1 MPSRGAVGER
11 VVEKVFD
18 SNDFPARD
26 ALSAWAEATADAVM
40 PTSFKLIGTDIF
52 RGWVTTMPLG
62 AVQVSAM
69 AYSSYLTRRTPR
81 LIRASDPEILAF
93 GVTSGS
99 HVIEQ
104 NRNRAALRPS
114 DLLLFE
120 SSRPFETYADG
131 GCILIQFPRT
141 LLPISPRHI
150 DELICRPL
158 PGDQGM
164 GRLLTSFLTHLTE
177 DSTSYTPHDAA
188 RLGTIGL
195 DLVTATLA
203 HFLERESGIP
213 ADSRQRVLYMRIT
226 SFIERHLGDTALT
239 AGEIA
244 AAHHISVR
252 SLHRLFHQHGVTVR
266 SWIRGQRLEHCR
278 RDLADPLKRHV
289 PIQAIAAGWG
299 FPHPADFT
307 RAFRTLHGITPS
319 DYRNQAHHHG
329 TQAGTPS

>member
-1 MPSRGAVGER
+1 M
-11 VVEKVFD
+11 EKVFD

-40 PTSFKLIGTDIF
+40 PTSFKLIGTDVF
-52 RGWVTTMPLG
+52 QGWVSTMPLG

-69 AYSSYLTRRTPR
+69 AYSSYLTRRTTK

-93 GVTSGS
+93 GVTSSGP

-104 NRNRAALRPS
+104 NRNRAAVRPG

-131 GCILIQFPRT
+131 GCILMQFPRT
-141 LLPISPRHI
+141 LFPLAPRHI
-150 DELICRPL
+150 NQLICRPL

-164 GRLLTSFLTHLTE
+164 GRLLTGFLTHLAE
-177 DSTSYTPHDAA
+177 DSTSYTPHDAV
-188 RLGTIGL
+188 RLGTVGL

-203 HFLERESGIP
+203 HIMEREGDIP
-213 ADSRQRVLYMRIT
+213 SDARQRVLYMRIT

-244 AAHHISVR
+244 GAHHISVR
-252 SLHRLFHQHGVTVR
+252 SLHRLFQQHGVTVR
-266 SWIRGQRLEHCR
+266 SWVRSQRLERCR
-278 RDLADPLKRHV
+278 RDLADPLKRHM
-289 PIQAIAAGWG
+289 PIQAIAARWG

-307 RAFRTLHGITPS
+307 RAFRALHGITPS
-319 DYRNQAHHHG
+319 DYRNQVHHHG
-329 TQAGTPS
+329 TQAGTQS